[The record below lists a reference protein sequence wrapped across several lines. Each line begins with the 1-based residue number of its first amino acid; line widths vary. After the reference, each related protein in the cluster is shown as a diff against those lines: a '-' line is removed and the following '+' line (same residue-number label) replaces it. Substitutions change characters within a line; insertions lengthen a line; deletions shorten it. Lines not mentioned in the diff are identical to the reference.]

1 MKSKT
6 FVIVICLALITGATT
21 FVTLTQ
27 CFQKE
32 VIAGEEYVGECSDC
46 NGSGKCGVC
55 NGAGKIICTSCIGP
69 GKVPDLSTKRI
80 DLSTN
85 ECPDC
90 GGSGMKRCSDCN
102 GTGDC
107 YACKGTGIVLALLF

>member
-46 NGSGKCGVC
+46 NGSGKCGIC
-55 NGAGKIICTSCIGP
+55 NGAGKVICDSCSGT
-69 GKVPDLSTKRI
+69 GKVI
-80 DLSTN
+80 DMSTN
-85 ECPDC
+85 VCFDC
-90 GGSGMKRCSDCN
+90 GGSGMKPCSDCN

-107 YACKGTGIVLALLF
+107 HACKGTGIVLALLF